1 MLEYQN
7 KHMKSDI
14 HPPYFNTATFSCSCG
29 NTWTG
34 GATVPEINV
43 EICSNCHPF
52 YTGKSKLIDTRGRIE
67 KFTKRTQKSENI
79 IKAKTPKKPRV
90 KKNIA

>member
-1 MLEYQN
+1 
-7 KHMKSDI
+7 MKQAI
-14 HPPYFNTATFSCSCG
+14 HPQYFPTAIFKCACG

-34 GATVPEINV
+34 GATVPEISV

-52 YTGKSKLIDTRGRIE
+52 YTGKSKNIDTRGRIE
-67 KFTKRTQKSENI
+67 KFTKRTQKSQEV
-79 IKAKTPKKPRV
+79 AKKRIPKKPRI